1 MGRAKEKELGT
12 LQYINPQEEKE
23 FQLEIGVLEGDEIR
37 EHENMIKTIVKE
49 KPKITSNAKEFLK
62 IVEGTHNC

>member
-23 FQLEIGVLEGDEIR
+23 FQLEIGVLEGNEIR
-37 EHENMIKTIVKE
+37 EYEKMVRSVVTGKSKIATDVKE
-49 KPKITSNAKEFLK
+49 FWKQ
-62 IVEGTHNC
+62 